1 MTGEMRRLLNHAGH
15 AKPVLFYPF
24 AAILGV
30 LAAYAWF
37 LFFYAWYLFIVAVIA
52 GMDGPD

>member
-1 MTGEMRRLLNHAGH
+1 MRRLLNHAGH

-24 AAILGV
+24 DAILGV